1 MKIDNN
7 KEIDVELEELKSE
20 SSESEKIGEVCD
32 ADTATGIIL
41 KIQNRPDN
49 LRLGQPLI
57 IDTDKLLYYT
67 LIQRIYY
74 PINPVAEKFAN
85 SPFTGLIP
93 PNQIEGVR
101 GKEFYGLADL
111 GCLKV
116 ISYKSKDELEYQEI
130 MREFDT
136 IPPIFSVGRQVSAE
150 EIKLIYKTSETTDSV
165 GTLRGFTY
173 EIPIDFEMLVKKP
186 FGLFGRTGIGKSILN
201 KLLCLFILKHQVSQL
216 LLFDMQGE
224 YGLYSRADKS
234 KGLKFYF
241 ADKIQIYRLG
251 ALKKG
256 EKSIDD
262 AEPFLIYKDQINSED
277 IIASSQDLKEPSI
290 NTLFKIENLINN
302 GTINYD
308 NLFDAIN
315 GIDPDEH
322 DINLFSLKALQN
334 RIIPFEKYTFLKDR
348 RENKREDSLENIFS
362 KLTEGKS
369 IVIDF
374 GTFGTNKHLYYFI
387 ANSITRR
394 LYGMYSQK
402 EEESELPPLVIV
414 VEEAHK
420 FLKPSVI
427 NYTIFD
433 RIAREMRKFQLTLAF
448 VDQRPSQIDDEVF
461 SQIAN
466 RFIMNLTDEKDI
478 DKVVKNL
485 PNSKN
490 WRGVI
495 VGLLKQQFFMYGDAI
510 AVPSIIEVMDYNN
523 EKLLKTKLGLEK
535 TLAETINEIENT
547 DVTKIFSDKEEDK

>member
-116 ISYKSKDELEYQEI
+116 ISYKSKAELEYQEI

-165 GTLRGFTY
+165 GTLRGFTF

-348 RENKREDSLENIFS
+348 KENKREDSLENIFS

>member
-1 MKIDNN
+1 
-7 KEIDVELEELKSE
+7 
-20 SSESEKIGEVCD
+20 
-32 ADTATGIIL
+32 
-41 KIQNRPDN
+41 
-49 LRLGQPLI
+49 
-57 IDTDKLLYYT
+57 
-67 LIQRIYY
+67 
-74 PINPVAEKFAN
+74 
-85 SPFTGLIP
+85 
-93 PNQIEGVR
+93 
-101 GKEFYGLADL
+101 
-111 GCLKV
+111 
-116 ISYKSKDELEYQEI
+116 
-130 MREFDT
+130 
-136 IPPIFSVGRQVSAE
+136 
-150 EIKLIYKTSETTDSV
+150 
-165 GTLRGFTY
+165 
-173 EIPIDFEMLVKKP
+173 
-186 FGLFGRTGIGKSILN
+186 
-201 KLLCLFILKHQVSQL
+201 
-216 LLFDMQGE
+216 
-224 YGLYSRADKS
+224 
-234 KGLKFYF
+234 
-241 ADKIQIYRLG
+241 
-251 ALKKG
+251 
-256 EKSIDD
+256 
-262 AEPFLIYKDQINSED
+262 
-277 IIASSQDLKEPSI
+277 
-290 NTLFKIENLINN
+290 
-302 GTINYD
+302 YD

-394 LYGMYSQK
+394 LYKMYSEK
-402 EEESELPPLVIV
+402 EEESDLPPLVIV